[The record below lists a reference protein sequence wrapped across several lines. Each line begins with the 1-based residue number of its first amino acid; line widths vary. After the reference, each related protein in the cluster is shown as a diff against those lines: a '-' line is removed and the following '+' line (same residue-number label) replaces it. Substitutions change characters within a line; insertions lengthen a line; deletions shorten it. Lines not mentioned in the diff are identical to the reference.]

1 MGINVAWQ
9 NEFGGELASLLDSKN
24 HLAHAL
30 ESIDCNSMSCLRFI
44 DRYGNTVFNRLQ
56 IPTIIAVLEKASSQ
70 VSNPAQLTIIKE
82 LLRFVKNGE
91 GEVHTYLK
99 FIGD

>member
-1 MGINVAWQ
+1 MPLNQSTAIQCRACD
-9 NEFGGELASLLDSKN
+9 LLI
-24 HLAHAL
+24 ATA
-30 ESIDCNSMSCLRFI
+30 IR
-44 DRYGNTVFNRLQ
+44 FNRLQ